1 MQMFVA
7 RSELELSSAFLT
19 DYMLLW
25 QCQVSYYKIYD
36 IGLNQKDSMILSIV
50 V

>member
-1 MQMFVA
+1 MRMFVA
-7 RSELELSSAFLT
+7 RSEVEFSSVSLT
-19 DYMLLW
+19 GYMLLW